1 MTSAVREIRYAWRR
15 LQRAPAF
22 AITAALTL
30 ALGIGATTA
39 VFTVVNAVLLRPLPY
54 DHSDELVDLSHTL
67 QLSGINQVRQSD
79 ATFLLYRRAS
89 HSFSG
94 MGAYSD
100 GAVSLDSDGERGGT
114 EAERA
119 TAGFMTAD
127 VLRVLRVA
135 PLRGRNFLES
145 EDRPNGNPVVL
156 IGERLWTRRY
166 AADPNIIGRRIAVDG
181 VSREI
186 VGVMREDF
194 RFPVAD
200 AELWLPLAFDAA
212 KTEPASFNFSAV
224 GRLAPNATPATAAA
238 ELTRILPRVVTEFP
252 SMLSLSML
260 EQAHVRAVVTP
271 LRDVIVG
278 DIGRVLWVVLGTVGF
293 VLLIACANVANL
305 FLVRAEGRQKELAI
319 RAALGAERRELLA
332 PLATEGAF
340 LAMAGGTA
348 GLALAVPGVRL
359 LQSLGNGIDIPRL
372 AEVGVDGRVLAF
384 TLAVTAVAA
393 LGFSLLPMLRVGS
406 IRLVTALKDLGRS
419 ATVGRDRHRTRMAL
433 VVSQVALALLL
444 LAGSGLMA
452 RSFARLRS
460 VSPGFDATNVLTFRI
475 ATPDARYR
483 TPVDRYR
490 LYESVETALRSL
502 PGVRSAGGTAWLPL
516 SDAGHDNGAIW
527 VEDHPTPE
535 GSVPPVHDQINATTG
550 YFATMGIPLLAG
562 RWFSTIDPA
571 RPPLEALVSR
581 SFAQRYWKNESPI
594 GKRLHAGPT
603 DQWHTVIGVVGDVR
617 IEGLDHEPPQAVYFP
632 AIDAQDTVLYAP
644 GAFSFVVRASGDP
657 DALMTAARGV
667 LRRLAPAVPIFSLQP
682 MTAVVTR
689 ASARTS
695 FTLLMLGI
703 ASGAAL
709 LLGAVGIY
717 GVISYMVSLRTRE
730 IGVRMAL
737 GAAPAEI
744 GRMVS
749 RQGLTMAGMGVG
761 IGLIAALLLTRY
773 LRALLFEVSP
783 TDPLTLGGV
792 SLALLVVA
800 LAASWLP
807 ARRAARVEPAVALR
821 SE

>member
-15 LQRAPAF
+15 LRRAPAF
-22 AITAALTL
+22 AITATLTL

-54 DHSDELVDLSHTL
+54 ERSEELVDLSHTV
-67 QLSGINQVRQSD
+67 QLSGVNQVRQSD
-79 ATFLLYRRAS
+79 ALFLLYRRTS
-89 HSFSG
+89 RSFSG
-94 MGAYSD
+94 MGAYTD
-100 GAVSLDSDGERGGT
+100 GAVSLDSDGRRGT

-119 TAGFMTAD
+119 TAGYITAD
-127 VLRVLRVA
+127 VLRVLQVS

-145 EDRPNGNPVVL
+145 EDRPRGPSVVL
-156 IGERLWTRRY
+156 VGERLWRHRY
-166 AADPNIIGRRIAVDG
+166 GSDPNIIGRRIAVDG
-181 VSREI
+181 VSREV

-200 AELWLPLAFDAA
+200 AELWVPLALDPA
-212 KTEPASFNFSAV
+212 KTEPGSFNYSAV
-224 GRLAPNATPATAAA
+224 GRLAPNASPAGAAA

-252 SMLSLSML
+252 SVLSLSML
-260 EQAHVRAVVTP
+260 EQAHVRAIVTP

-305 FLVRAEGRQKELAI
+305 FLVRAEARQKELAV

-332 PLATEGAF
+332 PLATEGVV
-340 LAMAGGTA
+340 LGLAGGAA

-372 AEVGVDGRVLAF
+372 AEIGVDGRVLAF
-384 TLAVTAVAA
+384 TLAVTAIAA

-406 IRLVTALKDLGRS
+406 LRLVTALKDLGRS
-419 ATVGRDRHRTRMAL
+419 ATVGRDRHRVRMAL

-452 RSFARLRS
+452 RSFARLRA
-460 VSPGFDATNVLTFRI
+460 VSSGVDPANVLTFRI
-475 ATPDARYR
+475 ATPDARYK
-483 TPVDRYR
+483 TSADRFR
-490 LYESVETALRSL
+490 LYESVEAELGAL
-502 PGVRSAGGTAWLPL
+502 PGVQSAGGTSWLPL
-516 SDAGHDNGAIW
+516 TEMGHSNGGIW
-527 VEDHPTPE
+527 VEDHPTPK
-535 GSVPPVHDQINATTG
+535 GGVPAVHDEINTTAG
-550 YFATMGIPLLAG
+550 YFKTMHIPLLAG
-562 RWFSTIDPA
+562 RWFATIDPT

-581 SFAQRYWKNESPI
+581 SFAQRYWKNASPI
-594 GKRLHAGPT
+594 GKRLHAGVT
-603 DQWHTVIGVVGDVR
+603 DQWHTIVGVVGDVR
-617 IEGLDHEPPQAVYFP
+617 IEGLDQEPAQTVYFP
-632 AIDAQDTVLYAP
+632 TIDLQDTVLYAP
-644 GAFSFVVRASGDP
+644 GAFTFVVRGGGDP
-657 DALMTAARGV
+657 EALTTAVRGV
-667 LRRLAPAVPIFSLQP
+667 LRRLAPAVPIFALQP

-709 LLGAVGIY
+709 LLGAIGIY

-749 RQGLTMAGMGVG
+749 RQGLTMAATGVG

-783 TDPLTLGGV
+783 TDPLTLGSV

>member
-15 LQRAPAF
+15 LRRAPAF
-22 AITAALTL
+22 AVTATLTL

-54 DHSDELVDLSHTL
+54 ERSEELVDLSHTL

-79 ATFLLYRRAS
+79 ALFLLYRRTS
-89 HSFSG
+89 RSFSG
-94 MGAYSD
+94 MGAYTD
-100 GAVSLDSDGERGGT
+100 AAVSLDSDGERGGT

-119 TAGFMTAD
+119 TAGYMTAD
-127 VLRVLRVA
+127 VLRVLRVS

-145 EDRPNGNPVVL
+145 EDRPKGPAVVL
-156 IGERLWTRRY
+156 IGERLWKRRF
-166 AADPNIIGRRIAVDG
+166 AADPGIVGRRIAVDG
-181 VSREI
+181 VTREV

-194 RFPVAD
+194 RFPVRD
-200 AELWLPLAFDAA
+200 AEIWLPMALDPA
-212 KTEPASFNFSAV
+212 KTEPASFNYSAV

-260 EQAHVRAVVTP
+260 EQAHVRAIVTP

-305 FLVRAEGRQKELAI
+305 FLVRAEARQKELAV

-332 PLATEGAF
+332 PARR
-340 LAMAGGTA
+340 GGRL
-348 GLALAVPGVRL
+348 LALAGGACRARARRARRATPSVVRQRHRHPPPRRGGRRRARACVHARRHRGRRDR
-359 LQSLGNGIDIPRL
+359 LQPPADAARRDHAARDRAQGSRPFR
-372 AEVGVDGRVLAF
+372 DGRPRA
-384 TLAVTAVAA
+384 ASGAHGPRGVAGRA
-393 LGFSLLPMLRVGS
+393 RPAAARRIRPDGAQLR
-406 IRLVTALKDLGRS
+406 AS
-419 ATVGRDRHRTRMAL
+419 ARRE
-433 VVSQVALALLL
+433 
-444 LAGSGLMA
+444 
-452 RSFARLRS
+452 
-460 VSPGFDATNVLTFRI
+460 PGFDATNVLTFRI
-475 ATPDARYR
+475 ATPDARYK
-483 TPVDRYR
+483 TPADRYR
-490 LYESVETALRSL
+490 LYDEVETALRSV
-502 PGVRSAGGTAWLPL
+502 PGVRSAGGTSWLPL
-516 SDAGHDNGAIW
+516 SEAGHANGAIW

-535 GSVPPVHDQINATTG
+535 GSVPPVHDQVNATPG
-550 YFATMGIPLLAG
+550 YFTAMGIPLLAG

-603 DQWHTVIGVVGDVR
+603 DQWHTIVGVVGDVR
-617 IEGLDHEPPQAVYFP
+617 IEGLDQEPPQTVYSP
-632 AIDAQDTVLYAP
+632 AIDTYDTVFYTP
-644 GAFSFVVRASGDP
+644 GAFTFVLRASGDAT
-657 DALMTAARGV
+657 ALTTAVRGV
-667 LRRLAPAVPIFSLQP
+667 LRRLAPAVPIFSVQP
-682 MTAVVTR
+682 MTAVVAR

-737 GAAPAEI
+737 GAAPSEI

-749 RQGLTMAGMGVG
+749 RQGLTMAATGVA

-773 LRALLFEVSP
+773 LRALLFEISP

-821 SE
+821 AE